1 MLRNWLSR
9 WRNDLDTRLSDDFT
23 ERFSLRV
30 APTVRRALAERLPE
44 SVAFAAFEFINGPL
58 LDNPYRVGRR
68 LLAPLDDR
76 YSARRGTYRIIY
88 RIDDKARTVTS

>member
-1 MLRNWLSR
+1 VSHG
-9 WRNDLDTRLSDDFT
+9 ST

-30 APTVRRALAERLPE
+30 TPTFRRALAERLPE
-44 SVAFAAFEFINGPL
+44 PVAFAAFKFINGLL

-76 YSARRGTYRIIY
+76 YSARRGSYRIIY
-88 RIDDKARTVTS
+88 RIDDKARTVTVVDAD

>member
-1 MLRNWLSR
+1 V
-9 WRNDLDTRLSDDFT
+9 SDDST

-30 APTVRRALAERLPE
+30 TPTVRRALAERLPE
-44 SVAFAAFEFINGPL
+44 AVAFAAFEFINGPL

-76 YSARRGTYRIIY
+76 YTARRGSYRSSMLIIG
-88 RIDDKARTVTS
+88 AVSTSLTESRPK

>member
-1 MLRNWLSR
+1 VSHG
-9 WRNDLDTRLSDDFT
+9 ST

-30 APTVRRALAERLPE
+30 TPAVRRALAQLPE

-68 LLAPLDDR
+68 LLPPLDDR
-76 YSARRGTYRIIY
+76 YTARCGSYRIIY
-88 RIDDKARTVTS
+88 RIDDKSRTVTVVDVRKSRL

>member
-1 MLRNWLSR
+1 VSH
-9 WRNDLDTRLSDDFT
+9 DST

-30 APTVRRALAERLPE
+30 TPTVRRALVERLPE
-44 SVAFAAFEFINGPL
+44 AVAFAAFEVINGPL

-76 YSARRGTYRIIY
+76 YSARRGSYRIIY
-88 RIDDKARTVTS
+88 RIDDKARTVTAVDV

>member
-1 MLRNWLSR
+1 V
-9 WRNDLDTRLSDDFT
+9 SDDST

-30 APTVRRALAERLPE
+30 TPTVRRALAERLPE
-44 SVAFAAFEFINGPL
+44 AVAFAAFEFINGPL

-76 YSARRGTYRIIY
+76 YTARRGSYRIIY
-88 RIDDKARTVTS
+88 RIDEKARTVTVVDVDHRSGVYKPH

>member
-1 MLRNWLSR
+1 MSHGL
-9 WRNDLDTRLSDDFT
+9 T

-30 APTVRRALAERLPE
+30 TPTVRRALAERLPE

-76 YSARRGTYRIIY
+76 YSARRGSY
-88 RIDDKARTVTS
+88 RIDDKTRTVTVVDVDHRSGVYKPH